1 MCTGDFCWHLYYF
14 QAKLRKRS
22 SYGTLHDEPK
32 LTNWRCILFSYLEST
47 EPPKPFNM
55 KNADFIRG
63 GEDDEKIFLSAKQK
77 EGWLVYTERRLS
89 AQVQVDYNLRA
100 SIKYVDYNIFHIK
113 CSLIFMEYQ
122 PTSVQLFRKMEY

>member
-1 MCTGDFCWHLYYF
+1 
-14 QAKLRKRS
+14 
-22 SYGTLHDEPK
+22 
-32 LTNWRCILFSYLEST
+32 
-47 EPPKPFNM
+47 M

-100 SIKYVDYNIFHIK
+100 SIKYVDENVFHIK
-113 CSLIFMEYQ
+113 CYLICIENQ
-122 PTSVQLFRKMEY
+122 PLSVQLIRKIKILES